1 MSMKARLRTDAH
13 GNITIHIEG
22 DLNYE
27 TTSPLKNELET
38 LTKENPSS
46 QITIDM
52 HGMDFVGSSG
62 IGIFVDTIKALNA
75 NKERVKIS
83 NVKTEF
89 LKVFKLYDLDLM
101 TIIEDQFDTDETMD
115 LSQTF
120 ANRRRTFEN

>member
-1 MSMKARLRTDAH
+1 MTMKARVRTDAH
-13 GNITIHIEG
+13 GNITIHMEG

-27 TTSPLKNELET
+27 NSNPLKSELEM

-52 HGMDFVGSSG
+52 HGLDFVGSSG
-62 IGIFVDTIKALNA
+62 IGLFVDTIKALNE
-75 NKERVKIS
+75 NKERIKIS

-101 TIIEDQFDTDETMD
+101 SVIENEFDTDDTEF
-115 LSQTF
+115 LSQNF
-120 ANRRRTFEN
+120 AARRRTFEN

>member
-1 MSMKARLRTDAH
+1 MTMKARVRTDAH
-13 GNITIHIEG
+13 GNITIHMEG

-27 TTSPLKNELET
+27 NSNPLKSELEM

-52 HGMDFVGSSG
+52 HGLDFVGSSG
-62 IGIFVDTIKALNA
+62 IGLFVDTIKALNE
-75 NKERVKIS
+75 NKERIKIS

-101 TIIEDQFDTDETMD
+101 SVIENEFDSDDTEF
-115 LSQTF
+115 LSQNF
-120 ANRRRTFEN
+120 AARRRTFEN

>member
-1 MSMKARLRTDAH
+1 MTMKARVRTDAH
-13 GNITIHIEG
+13 GNITIHMEG

-27 TTSPLKNELET
+27 NSNPLKSELET

-52 HGMDFVGSSG
+52 HGLDFVGSSG
-62 IGIFVDTIKALNA
+62 IGMFVDTIKALNE
-75 NKERVKIS
+75 NKERIKIS

-101 TIIEDQFDTDETMD
+101 SVLENEFDTDDTEF
-115 LSQTF
+115 LSQSF
-120 ANRRRTFEN
+120 AARKRTFEN